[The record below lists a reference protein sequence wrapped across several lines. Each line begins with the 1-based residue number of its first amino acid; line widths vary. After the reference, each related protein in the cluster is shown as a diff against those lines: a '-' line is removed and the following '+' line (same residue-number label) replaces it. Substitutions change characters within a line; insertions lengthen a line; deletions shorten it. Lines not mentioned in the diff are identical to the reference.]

1 MIHEEFTPRRSWF
14 MVITCVTFLAVAG
27 FSLYFELEESKLTDG
42 LNELKTKK
50 ESLEKPSATAPG
62 DGAVLRAS
70 ALAVKEQLRKIE
82 TEQLP
87 WSKIIEKI
95 ESTVPKEKET
105 SKPIVRLRSYNG
117 STEGQIIISATTQ
130 SGSPEPF
137 ADIASLIRAFAQ
149 EPSFKEVFI
158 PSIAKSLT
166 PEGETVLSFSINFS
180 YKKPSF

>member
-14 MVITCVTFLAVAG
+14 MVITFVAFLAVAG
-27 FSLYFELEESKLTDG
+27 FSLYFEFETSTAKNRID
-42 LNELKTKK
+42 ELKLKK
-50 ESLEKPSATAPG
+50 ESLEKPTEEVKNNEI
-62 DGAVLRAS
+62 VLRAS

-105 SKPIVRLRSYNG
+105 NKPIVRFRSYNG
-117 STEGQIIISATTQ
+117 STEGRITVSATTQ

-137 ADIASLIRAFAQ
+137 ADIASIIRAFAQ
-149 EPSFKEVFI
+149 EPSFKEVFV
-158 PSIAKSLT
+158 PSITKSLT
-166 PEGETVLSFSINFS
+166 PEGEIVLSFSINFN
-180 YKKPSF
+180 YQKPTF